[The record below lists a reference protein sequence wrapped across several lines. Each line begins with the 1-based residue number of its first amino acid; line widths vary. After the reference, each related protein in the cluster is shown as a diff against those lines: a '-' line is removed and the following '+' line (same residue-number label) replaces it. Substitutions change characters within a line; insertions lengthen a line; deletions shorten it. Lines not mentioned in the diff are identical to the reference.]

1 MHEDN
6 QVPTCPVTVVP
17 RQFWHNVPRPSIQA
31 EDTLQGLQE
40 REGDCLTA
48 WSARSGTSAW
58 AGSSIKLL
66 VGSGP
71 GTALRWCQP
80 SAVTFSALQWSHPK
94 ATLLT
99 LVHFLKRK
107 TQFTSAAA
115 QYWRL
120 SLVLRLYNY
129 TDFHQDTLDYS
140 ITQEGWQSTIPSEML
155 SGHLIKIINFVFIKS
170 KPFSDYCYSCNIK
183 NSFHCSLAATVNSI
197 TPHTVPAQ
205 HRVSMHLHLK
215 IPFRSSAS
223 PKRSARGSCC
233 SMEESAEE
241 G

>member
-71 GTALRWCQP
+71 GMALRWCQP

-99 LVHFLKRK
+99 LVHFR
-107 TQFTSAAA
+107 
-115 QYWRL
+115 RL
-120 SLVLRLYNY
+120 RYLHQSRLLR
-129 TDFHQDTLDYS
+129 
-140 ITQEGWQSTIPSEML
+140 
-155 SGHLIKIINFVFIKS
+155 
-170 KPFSDYCYSCNIK
+170 
-183 NSFHCSLAATVNSI
+183 
-197 TPHTVPAQ
+197 
-205 HRVSMHLHLK
+205 
-215 IPFRSSAS
+215 
-223 PKRSARGSCC
+223 
-233 SMEESAEE
+233 
-241 G
+241 